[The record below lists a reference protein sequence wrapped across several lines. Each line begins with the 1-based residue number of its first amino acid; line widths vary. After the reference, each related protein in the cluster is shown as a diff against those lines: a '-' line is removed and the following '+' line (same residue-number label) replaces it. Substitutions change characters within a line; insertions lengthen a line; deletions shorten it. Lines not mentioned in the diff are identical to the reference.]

1 MTAIR
6 LLLLAILLTSC
17 SAERRLQRLV
27 ERNPD
32 LQRTDTI
39 TVTMRV
45 PIPADTVRQVVTLT
59 DTVVVENE
67 RQVVTIVRVP
77 TGSPCDTLPVLMDV
91 QGVVKADTVWAS
103 KEVYVDRIVPCPPGK
118 RVAAW
123 WRTAALVLAAMW
135 VVFAYLDRRR

>member
-1 MTAIR
+1 MTR
-6 LLLLAILLTSC
+6 LAPLAILLLTSC
-17 SAERRLQRLV
+17 SAELRLQRLV

-39 TVTMRV
+39 TVTVRV
-45 PIPADTVRQVVTLT
+45 PIPADTVRQLVTLT

-67 RQVVTIVRVP
+67 RQVVTIVRIP
-77 TGSPCDTLPVLMDV
+77 TGSPCDTLPVPMDV
-91 QGVVKADTVWAS
+91 SAVVKPDTVWAS
-103 KEVYVDRIVPCPPGK
+103 RDVYVDRIVPCPPGK

-135 VVFAYLDRRR
+135 VVFVYLGRRR